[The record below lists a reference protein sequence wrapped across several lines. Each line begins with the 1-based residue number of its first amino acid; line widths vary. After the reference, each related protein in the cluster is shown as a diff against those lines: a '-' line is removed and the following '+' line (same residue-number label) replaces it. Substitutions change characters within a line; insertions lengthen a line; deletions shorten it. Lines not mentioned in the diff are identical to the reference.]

1 MSDAQPAAD
10 VEALIKAQF
19 SGNAD
24 VARALLLKYAGP
36 ETDRVRRGILTL
48 SKGRLDLLEH
58 YVSRS
63 LDDYRDVL
71 YWAEYPEES
80 QR

>member
-1 MSDAQPAAD
+1 MSDAQPATD

-24 VARALLLKYAGP
+24 AARALLLKYTGP
-36 ETDRVRRGILTL
+36 ESDRVRRGILTL
-48 SKGRLDLLEH
+48 SKGRLALLEH
-58 YVSRS
+58 NVNQA
-63 LDDYRDVL
+63 LGDYRDIL
-71 YWAEYPEES
+71 YWAEYPEQS